1 MPREPRV
8 GGDVDAVELVV
19 RVERAYVR
27 PHVRALPQVVLT
39 IRALEPL
46 RRTALVSVMPR
57 HVTAV
62 LVAAVALG
70 AVVPV
75 GRGLRAVAGATAVG
89 PLLEGPLQ
97 ERIWKKRIR
106 AG

>member
-1 MPREPRV
+1 MPRESRV
-8 GGDVDAVELVV
+8 GGDVDAVELAV
-19 RVERAYVR
+19 RMERAYVR

-39 IRALEPL
+39 IRALEAL
-46 RRTALVSVMPR
+46 RRAALVSVMPR

-70 AVVPV
+70 TVMPV
-75 GRGLRAVAGATAVG
+75 RGLRAVAYGATALA
-89 PLLEGPLQ
+89 LLRPLQ